1 MLIDEID
8 REILRLVQI
17 AGRMTQRELGAEV
30 GLSANAAGARLQRLV
45 DKGVITGFVAKI
57 DHSALGRPM
66 EASIDV
72 WINEDRNRDSLLE
85 LMKTDERVVECFH
98 LTGPLD
104 FRIRARVATAEDLND
119 LLTTMRT
126 EAGVRQTDSRL
137 VLEQIP
143 TN

>member
-8 REILRLVQI
+8 REILRLVQVD
-17 AGRMTQRELGAEV
+17 GRMTQRELGSEV

-57 DHSALGRPM
+57 DHAALGRPM

-72 WINEDRNRDSLLE
+72 WINEDRSRDSLLE

-126 EAGVRQTDSRL
+126 KAGVRQTDSRL
-137 VLEQIP
+137 VLEQIA